1 MIEWRLMKKQDKG
14 AHTPIFENINVG
26 LVFYGCKLWIIGKP
40 ERESVNRDF
49 WNIMLQEDVESW

>member
-1 MIEWRLMKKQDKG
+1 MKKQDKG